1 MERGRLEGLRS
12 LVGTLRA
19 RSAERVEEDVLI
31 AGEFAGR
38 GVQRGV
44 GVAECEPFYVV
55 FGVCV
60 GEYWLPRRAWEG
72 VKVSEQ
78 RVFNILDFGVY
89 RTEVEFGAEDGGGGE
104 GEGEGQGG
112 LVEEPEEV
120 RMVTLDVEKE
130 CPVARGVGGVRNGV
144 GEGVVWVEESERAL
158 ERPLRFK
165 SKGPKHRGVGR
176 APKLPKAR
184 SGEEVAAQERVREFV
199 EYAVTE
205 ARMRQGVGY
214 LREMDGCEVSEVLQ
228 MKNIPRHG
236 KWVVEDVTKEEGDR
250 VVEMGIPEGDVR
262 KAVMNRAKEF
272 FVAAVQGRV
281 VV

>member
-1 MERGRLEGLRS
+1 MERGRLEGLGRC
-12 LVGTLRA
+12 VGTLRA
-19 RSAERVEEDVLI
+19 RNAERVEEDVLI

-60 GEYWLPRRAWEG
+60 GGCWLPRRAWEG
-72 VKVSEQ
+72 VKAPGE
-78 RVFNILDFGVY
+78 RVYNILDFGTY
-89 RTEVEFGAEDGGGGE
+89 RTEVEFGAEDGGAGQGE
-104 GEGEGQGG
+104 GEGV

-120 RMVTLDVEKE
+120 RRVTLEVEKE

-144 GEGVVWVEESERAL
+144 GEGVVWVEETERAL

-176 APKLPKAR
+176 APKVLKAR
-184 SGEEVAAQERVREFV
+184 SGEAVEAQERVREFV

-236 KWVVEDVTKEEGDR
+236 KWVVEDVMKEEGDR
-250 VVEMGIPEGDVR
+250 VAEMGIPEGDVR